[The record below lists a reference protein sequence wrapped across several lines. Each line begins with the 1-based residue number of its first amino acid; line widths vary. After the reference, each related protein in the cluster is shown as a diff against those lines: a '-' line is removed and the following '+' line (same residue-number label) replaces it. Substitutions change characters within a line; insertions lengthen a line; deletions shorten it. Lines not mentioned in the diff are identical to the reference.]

1 MSSVNITIRVEEETK
16 KQFDAF
22 CESVGMNVTTAI
34 HLFIKTVLRTREI
47 PFVISDTN
55 KTDPQTMLATER
67 AKAALVG
74 MQNIASESGLSEMS
88 MEEINAEITEFRS
101 ERRGTND
108 KNRT

>member
-47 PFVISDTN
+47 PFTISDISKSDTFA
-55 KTDPQTMLATER
+55 MLAAER
-67 AKAALVG
+67 AKAALVS
-74 MQNIASESGLSEMS
+74 MQDIAAGSGLSKMT
-88 MEEINAEITEFRS
+88 MEEIIAEITEFRR
-101 ERRGTND
+101 ERQGH
-108 KNRT
+108 K